1 MKKTTTFRITA
12 MILFSLLSVT
22 SSFAQDKPKE
32 KKSPAATA
40 TGIIVGSTITV
51 NYSQPSVRERKI
63 WGDLVPY
70 NKVWRTGA
78 NEATTFETTKDIKVE
93 GVLLPAGKYALFTI
107 PGENE
112 WTIIFNK
119 TASQWGAFK
128 YKEKDDQL
136 RVKVKAEKAPSFT
149 EQLTFFVD
157 KNKVFFRWENLEV
170 GFNVK

>member
-1 MKKTTTFRITA
+1 
-12 MILFSLLSVT
+12 MIIFSLLFVT
-22 SSFAQDKPKE
+22 PSFSQDKPKE
-32 KKSPAATA
+32 KKSPAATV
-40 TGIIVGSTITV
+40 TGNIAGSTITI

-107 PGENE
+107 PGESE

-119 TASQWGAFK
+119 TASQWGSFK
-128 YKEKDDQL
+128 YEEKDDQL
-136 RVKVKAEKAPSFT
+136 RIKVKASKAPAFT

-157 KNKVFFRWENLEV
+157 KSKVFFRWENLEV
-170 GFNVK
+170 GFGVK

>member
-1 MKKTTTFRITA
+1 MTA
-12 MILFSLLSVT
+12 VIIFSLLFID
-22 SSFAQDKPKE
+22 SSFAQDEPRE
-32 KKSPAATA
+32 SPAATA
-40 TGIIVGSTITV
+40 TGIIAGSTITI
-51 NYSQPSVRERKI
+51 NYAQPSVKGRKI

-107 PGENE
+107 PSENG

-136 RVKVKAEKAPSFT
+136 RVKVKASKATAFA
-149 EQLTFFVD
+149 ERLTFLVD
-157 KNKVFFRWENLEV
+157 KSKVLFRWENLDV
-170 GFNVK
+170 GFAVW

>member
-1 MKKTTTFRITA
+1 MKKNTTIFHMTA
-12 MILFSLLSVT
+12 MIVFSLLFIA
-22 SSFAQDKPKE
+22 SSFAQDKPK
-32 KKSPAATA
+32 KSPAVTA
-40 TGIIVGSTITV
+40 TGIISGSTITI

-107 PGENE
+107 PGESE

-119 TASQWGAFK
+119 TASQWGSFK
-128 YKEKDDQL
+128 YEEKDDQL
-136 RVKVKAEKAPSFT
+136 RIKVKASKAPAFT

-157 KNKVFFRWENLEV
+157 KSKVFFRWENLEV
-170 GFNVK
+170 GFAVK